1 MENPNHAK
9 ELVKIIVKRATGRT
23 LENFTVEAQKTF
35 NGTDTDKHGICL
47 DVLVKCSD
55 AGNSVSSVYNIEP
68 NTYYENDLAKRN
80 RYYNALTDS
89 KLLFSGDDFG
99 TLPELISIWILSYDP
114 FGDNRMSYSVKNF
127 VTENPQLVYNDGVT
141 TLYLNT
147 KGKIGDNKDLFNLLN
162 FLSNTNEK
170 NAVDSELQ
178 GIQTIVNT
186 IKGDSKVGERYMSMQ
201 TVMYYE
207 KKMSYEEGEEHGI
220 QLGEKRGI
228 QLAEERLAKKLTEL
242 GVDPDII
249 KQAMEK
255 DEA

>member
-1 MENPNHAK
+1 MENPNYAK
-9 ELVKIIVKRATGRT
+9 ELVKIIIKRATGRT
-23 LENFTVEAQKTF
+23 LENFTVEAQKAF

-55 AGNSVSSVYNIEP
+55 ADNSVSSVYNIEP
-68 NTYYENDLAKRN
+68 NTYYENNLAKRN

-141 TLYLNT
+141 TLFLNT
-147 KGKIGDNKDLFNLLN
+147 KGQIGDNKELFNLLN
-162 FLSNTNEK
+162 FLSNTNEET
-170 NAVDSELQ
+170 AVDSELK

-220 QLGEKRGI
+220 QLGEKRS
-228 QLAEERLAKKLTEL
+228 EERLAKKLAEL

-255 DEA
+255 PED